1 MVVAMKSSQTPEK
14 KPMRSVTE
22 YIRSPAQLNQIKS
35 EAGKQSRQQ
44 TAAKNFFRK
53 NEAQMVADLF
63 RARVEQELEEE
74 VEDWRVTDFQGDLT
88 RKAILKVQ
96 VGQDEF
102 VHLYATRPSRN
113 DQWICLYAPFKTPR
127 CTWER
132 PGWQDL
138 ENPPGCRSFSGK
150 PRGFSHLFV
159 SLPHGNQPT

>member
-127 CTWER
+127 CTLEMTEDYYYDLPDRRMCSER
-132 PGWQDL
+132 FD
-138 ENPPGCRSFSGK
+138 
-150 PRGFSHLFV
+150 V
-159 SLPHGNQPT
+159 SSCSTREMCQLM